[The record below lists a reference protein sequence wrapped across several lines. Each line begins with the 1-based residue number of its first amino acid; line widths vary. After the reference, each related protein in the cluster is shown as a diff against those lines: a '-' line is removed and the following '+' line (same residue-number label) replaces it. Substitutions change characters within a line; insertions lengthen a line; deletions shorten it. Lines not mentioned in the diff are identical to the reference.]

1 MEMQKLKFV
10 QMVFFLALAQDFLT
24 TVFWNGN
31 MYLVM
36 LEVCDL
42 LFDFIQ
48 LRDCINLRRDFGLLN
63 IVETVIDY
71 RDF

>member
-63 IVETVIDY
+63 TAETVIDY
-71 RDF
+71 GDF

>member
-63 IVETVIDY
+63 TAETVIDY